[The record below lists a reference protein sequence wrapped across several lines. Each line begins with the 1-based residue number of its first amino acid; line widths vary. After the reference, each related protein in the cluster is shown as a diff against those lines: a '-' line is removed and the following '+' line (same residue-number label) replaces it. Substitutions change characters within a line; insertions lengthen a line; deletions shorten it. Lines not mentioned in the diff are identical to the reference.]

1 MKFYGLDVRVSN
13 RSNRIEGST
22 TILVETQRSSFETL
36 VFELYHNLKV
46 DRVLV
51 DGAEMSFTHT
61 DYELY
66 IELSTPRDSGN
77 LLTAQVFYGGQ
88 TGEGMVTEWDDE
100 WGVPVTFTLSEPFY
114 AKDWFPCKETLGDKA
129 DSVHVFIT
137 TDYGLMGVSQGIHT
151 GTTYF
156 PNGLVRYEWK
166 SNYPIAFYLISI
178 AVGDYQEYNIEVQPP
193 GINSPILIQNFVY
206 DVPGCLETYQDQIGA
221 TLPLSLIHI

>member
-1 MKFYGLDVRVSN
+1 MAFPAHTQGLAQYTFEESQLAAQQSKRTFAVNSLNDNPLLEDYDVKFYGLDLRVNN
-13 RSNRIEGST
+13 RSDRVQGNT

-88 TGEGMVTEWDDE
+88 TGEGMV
-100 WGVPVTFTLSEPFY
+100 
-114 AKDWFPCKETLGDKA
+114 
-129 DSVHVFIT
+129 
-137 TDYGLMGVSQGIHT
+137 
-151 GTTYF
+151 
-156 PNGLVRYEWK
+156 
-166 SNYPIAFYLISI
+166 
-178 AVGDYQEYNIEVQPP
+178 
-193 GINSPILIQNFVY
+193 
-206 DVPGCLETYQDQIGA
+206 
-221 TLPLSLIHI
+221 LSLIHI